1 MSRFTYQQ
9 LQYCPRRNVSS
20 ISKTKEFNSTVSKYD
35 PRTGRT
41 TKLQFCVE
49 IPKPL
54 GNPNIEVFFNS
65 PSQPTQ
71 LFFIVKGSGVYDVGD
86 GIRNN
91 FSVLSSP
98 TELSCNVLPGKSFKL
113 YSNNITQFTLDNQPL
128 TSIQLQNAKTLEV
141 IELFDCSYYDPVSF
155 DVSIFPNLRQFTMT
169 PYFNFSSL
177 TGIGS
182 CRNLRAITVGQ
193 AFEQAD
199 VDSVVNQ
206 IIQARIY
213 DGVLNVHYQSYANG
227 GNPNLSGAIY
237 NTLRNTYRWTIL

>member
-9 LQYCPRRNVSS
+9 LQYCPQRNISS

-65 PSQPTQ
+65 PSQLT
-71 LFFIVKGSGVYDVGD
+71 LFVFIVKGSGVYDVGN

-91 FSVLSSP
+91 FSALSFP
-98 TELSCNVLPGKSFKL
+98 TEVFCNVLPGKSFKL
-113 YSNNITQFTLDNQPL
+113 YSNNITQFTLDNQPM
-128 TSIQLQNAKTLEV
+128 TSIELQNAKTLEV
-141 IELFDCSYYDPVSF
+141 IELVDCGNYDPVSF
-155 DVSIFPNLRQFTMT
+155 DVSIFPNLTRLSVTT
-169 PYFNFSSL
+169 YFNFSSL
-177 TGIGS
+177 IGIGY
-182 CRNLRAITVGQ
+182 CRNLRTITVGQ
-193 AFEQAD
+193 GFPQAN

-206 IIQARIY
+206 IIQAGIY
-213 DGVLNVHYQSYANG
+213 NGTLNISYQTYASG
-227 GNPNLSGAIY
+227 GNPNLSGSIY
-237 NTLRNTYRWTIL
+237 NTLRNTYGWTIL